1 MEFLS
6 QISVPLIALIVS
18 GLLLYFIDKRDK
30 NRLASKKNK
39 FVQNLTHELEINR
52 IQNIKHIKRIYAF
65 IVNKN
70 YYYLEPWIEETL
82 LSLNDKEKLEKAKIL
97 EKILDDI
104 EFQGPFSK
112 LPEEEKDLLKT
123 LGEYKDKDVDV
134 FNEKLYRLSDVIK
147 TRYKEK
153 EKSDKW
159 VKILGVVASVLT
171 IISFIK

>member
-6 QISVPLIALIVS
+6 QISVPLIGLIIS
-18 GLLLYFIDKRDK
+18 GSLFYGIEKRDK
-30 NRLASKKNK
+30 NRLENKKNK
-39 FVQNLTHELEINR
+39 FIQNLIQELKIDR
-52 IQNIKHIKRIYAF
+52 VQNIKQIKRIYAF

-70 YYYLEPWIEETL
+70 YYYLEQWIEETL
-82 LSLNDKEKLEKAKIL
+82 LLLNDKDELEKANIL

-104 EFQGPFSK
+104 EFQEPFSK

-123 LGEYKDKDVDV
+123 LGEYKDKDIEI

-159 VKILGVVASVLT
+159 VKILGIIASVLT
-171 IISFIK
+171 IISFVK